1 MSKNRLSLA
10 IFKSIERLKYYVFS
24 PTGNKKTPAVAGVF
38 YLKHSLLISCFPEKQ
53 VWKRI

>member
-10 IFKSIERLKYYVFS
+10 IFKSIEGLKYYVFS

-38 YLKHSLLISCFPEKQ
+38 YLKLSLLISCFPEEQ
-53 VWKRI
+53 AWSWI